1 MSFEPRLDMQRIA
14 PDAYGAMRKL
24 SDFVAGCGL
33 ELLLLE
39 LVMVRVSQMN
49 GCGYCVDW
57 HTRRARKQGELER
70 RLYSLNGWRE
80 SPFYSER
87 ERAALELA
95 EAVTEVASSRVPD
108 PVYRQARAHFSD
120 NELAK
125 LVLAISVINAW
136 NRLALTFRW
145 VPNAEAS

>member
-1 MSFEPRLDMQRIA
+1 MLGRREHNQTESVMELPMSFEPRLDMQRIA

-57 HTRRARKQGELER
+57 HTRRARKQGELE
-70 RLYSLNGWRE
+70 
-80 SPFYSER
+80 PP
-87 ERAALELA
+87 AAKRTHSN
-95 EAVTEVASSRVPD
+95 V
-108 PVYRQARAHFSD
+108 
-120 NELAK
+120 NELYW
-125 LVLAISVINAW
+125 S
-136 NRLALTFRW
+136 
-145 VPNAEAS
+145 